1 MLFGLLLTILIID
14 AILLMVVI
22 LLQAGTGGGL
32 AAMGGSASTDTLL
45 GGRQATT
52 ILTRATWW
60 MGGIFLG
67 LALILTGVGSGGPA
81 PQSVLDT
88 EPVTAPT
95 PVAPPT
101 QLPLDLEEAPPG
113 QPGTENPPE

>member
-1 MLFGLLLTILIID
+1 MLFGFLITILILV
-14 AILLMVVI
+14 AVLLVVVV

-32 AAMGGSASTDTLL
+32 AAMGGGASTDTLL

-52 ILTRATWW
+52 ILTKATWW
-60 MGGIFLG
+60 LGGIFLG
-67 LALILTGVGSGGPA
+67 LSLVLTGVSSSGPA

-88 EPVTAPT
+88 EPITAPA

-101 QLPLDLEEAPPG
+101 TLPLDLEEAVPTGPP
-113 QPGTENPPE
+113 QENPPE